1 MGRIYQVDYE
11 RAFTLCAD
19 LERILGEM
27 EGQATALR
35 GAIEPL
41 ESDWVPHGAI
51 ARAHGEAIAHRARVD
66 LSESRAAI
74 AALRQSLHSLK
85 ALEEEQARRMRS
97 ARAR

>member
-11 RAFTLCAD
+11 RAFALCAEM
-19 LERILGEM
+19 ERIISEM
-27 EGQATALR
+27 EGQAAALQ
-35 GAIEPL
+35 GMLEPMG
-41 ESDWVPHGAI
+41 SGWIPHGA
-51 ARAHGEAIAHRARVD
+51 AVQAYGGALAQRARIH
-66 LSESRAAI
+66 LSENRAAV